1 MNLQSAYAMRILHR
15 ASQPLPRCAAVA
27 LFSLFL
33 LCSAEMRASDTNQ
46 FYRLPVYSTGGTP
59 VKIVTADFNH
69 DGKPDVVALNSNNVL
84 SILLGSGNS
93 AFAASKTIATLPK
106 NTASIAARMVAGDF
120 NGDGNQ
126 DVVVLP
132 SGGNFVRVFLGHGDG
147 TFAAPVSISAGL
159 TAGDMVVGD
168 FNGDNKADIALA
180 NGTSVS
186 VLLGKSGGT
195 LQTAIVTVTG
205 LTSPTFLALAVG
217 DMNRDSHLDIAAN
230 DTYGG
235 TQVLLGTGTGHFNLK
250 TVFTFNQPPENMPT
264 GIVVADFTG
273 DGRLDIATGY
283 GSDYPIWQIGQAC
296 ILPGYGD
303 GTFNPNAVTCA
314 RTPYTFGDMLAGNLN
329 GKQDLIIPSDPMMVQ
344 FNNGSGV
351 MTPSN
356 YAVGGGPMV
365 VGDFNGD
372 GRQDIAAGAVGG
384 VQVVVNSAP
393 GVLRAPLAMYDLLGN
408 WTESMAMNSS
418 DFNGDGYADLAVI
431 DFFDEHSYYIPQG
444 NVLLGGAKNL
454 FTKSGNFGA
463 APNLQGSFSSSGPP
477 AIGDFNHDGKLDIAV
492 AATGNFVL
500 DDGNFS
506 GFSLVVS
513 FGDGKGNFP
522 TSGPALD
529 TNTNFIAAGDFNGDG
544 NADLA
549 SLDGSTFE
557 ILIGIGDGTF
567 ASPVTY
573 SVGANPVFVLQRDVN
588 GDGKKDVIVVNQ
600 GSNDVSVLLGN
611 GDGTFQPQKTFAAGT
626 APASVV
632 AGDFNRDG
640 KVDIAVA
647 SSAGVSVLLGNGNGT
662 FQTQKT
668 YPATGPLTSLAVASV
683 GGDGIGDIIGIN
695 SATARFVLL
704 PGVGNGTFIA
714 PVFYPLD
721 RNPWQMVAGD
731 FNHDGATDL
740 AFLGVGST
748 RDYGCCWPWFNN
760 AGSLVVVYNQGGN
773 HVTLASSPSNPKAS
787 QSITFTAHVTPSIG
801 ETGTPT
807 GKVTFMNGTAVLG
820 SVNLSAGAASITT
833 KLTAGTHKI
842 VAAYAGDT
850 NFNPGTSSTLTIV
863 VSP

>member
-1 MNLQSAYAMRILHR
+1 MSMGTT
-15 ASQPLPRCAAVA
+15 SPRVTC
-27 LFSLFL
+27 
-33 LCSAEMRASDTNQ
+33 CSAEQR
-46 FYRLPVYSTGGTP
+46 
-59 VKIVTADFNH
+59 I
-69 DGKPDVVALNSNNVL
+69 
-84 SILLGSGNS
+84 
-93 AFAASKTIATLPK
+93 
-106 NTASIAARMVAGDF
+106 
-120 NGDGNQ
+120 
-126 DVVVLP
+126 
-132 SGGNFVRVFLGHGDG
+132 
-147 TFAAPVSISAGL
+147 
-159 TAGDMVVGD
+159 
-168 FNGDNKADIALA
+168 
-180 NGTSVS
+180 
-186 VLLGKSGGT
+186 
-195 LQTAIVTVTG
+195 
-205 LTSPTFLALAVG
+205 
-217 DMNRDSHLDIAAN
+217 
-230 DTYGG
+230 
-235 TQVLLGTGTGHFNLK
+235 
-250 TVFTFNQPPENMPT
+250 
-264 GIVVADFTG
+264 
-273 DGRLDIATGY
+273 
-283 GSDYPIWQIGQAC
+283 C
-296 ILPGYGD
+296 
-303 GTFNPNAVTCA
+303 
-314 RTPYTFGDMLAGNLN
+314 
-329 GKQDLIIPSDPMMVQ
+329 
-344 FNNGSGV
+344 
-351 MTPSN
+351 
-356 YAVGGGPMV
+356 
-365 VGDFNGD
+365 
-372 GRQDIAAGAVGG
+372 
-384 VQVVVNSAP
+384 
-393 GVLRAPLAMYDLLGN
+393 
-408 WTESMAMNSS
+408 
-418 DFNGDGYADLAVI
+418 
-431 DFFDEHSYYIPQG
+431 
-444 NVLLGGAKNL
+444 

-721 RNPWQMVAGD
+721 RNPWA
-731 FNHDGATDL
+731 DGGRRL
-740 AFLGVGST
+740 
-748 RDYGCCWPWFNN
+748 
-760 AGSLVVVYNQGGN
+760 
-773 HVTLASSPSNPKAS
+773 
-787 QSITFTAHVTPSIG
+787 
-801 ETGTPT
+801 
-807 GKVTFMNGTAVLG
+807 
-820 SVNLSAGAASITT
+820 
-833 KLTAGTHKI
+833 
-842 VAAYAGDT
+842 
-850 NFNPGTSSTLTIV
+850 
-863 VSP
+863 

>member
-1 MNLQSAYAMRILHR
+1 MVR
-15 ASQPLPRCAAVA
+15 
-27 LFSLFL
+27 L
-33 LCSAEMRASDTNQ
+33 LR
-46 FYRLPVYSTGGTP
+46 R
-59 VKIVTADFNH
+59 
-69 DGKPDVVALNSNNVL
+69 
-84 SILLGSGNS
+84 
-93 AFAASKTIATLPK
+93 
-106 NTASIAARMVAGDF
+106 
-120 NGDGNQ
+120 
-126 DVVVLP
+126 
-132 SGGNFVRVFLGHGDG
+132 
-147 TFAAPVSISAGL
+147 VSISAGL

-168 FNGDNKADIALA
+168 FNGDNKADVALA

-195 LQTAIVTVTG
+195 LQTAIVTTTG

-250 TVFTFNQPPENMPT
+250 PVFTFNQPPENMPT

-273 DGRLDIATGY
+273 DGRLDIAEGFGT
-283 GSDYPIWQIGQAC
+283 DYPIWYIGQAC

-303 GTFNPNAVTCA
+303 GTFNMNAVTCA
-314 RTPYTFGDMLAGNLN
+314 RTPYTFGEMLAGNLN
-329 GKQDLIIPSDPMMVQ
+329 GKQDLIIPSGPMMVQ

-393 GVLRAPLAMYDLLGN
+393 GVLRAPLAMYDLAGGGFN
-408 WTESMAMNSS
+408 ESMIMNTS

-431 DFFDEHSYYIPQG
+431 DFFDDHSYYMPEG
-444 NVLLGGAKNL
+444 DVLLGGAKNL
-454 FTKSGNFGA
+454 LTKSGNFGA
-463 APNLQGSFSSSGPP
+463 APNLQGGFSSSGPP

-492 AATGNFVL
+492 AATGNFVS
-500 DDGNFS
+500 DNGDTS
-506 GFSLVVS
+506 GSSLLVS

-544 NADLA
+544 KADLA

-567 ASPVTY
+567 APPVTY
-573 SVGANPVFVLQRDVN
+573 SVGANPVFVLQRDLN
-588 GDGKKDVIVVNQ
+588 GDGKKDIVVVNQ

-626 APASVV
+626 TPASVV

-683 GGDGIGDIIGIN
+683 GEDGIGDIIGIN

-721 RNPWQMVAGD
+721 RAPSQMVVGD

-748 RDYGCCWPWFNN
+748 RDYGLGWPWFNN

-773 HVTLASSPSNPKAS
+773 QVTLASSPSNPKAS
-787 QSITFTAHVTPSIG
+787 QSITFTAHVTPTAG
-801 ETGTPT
+801 ETGTPS

-820 SVNLSAGAASITT
+820 SVNLSGGAPSITT

-850 NFNPGTSSTLTIV
+850 NFNPGSSSTLTLV
-863 VSP
+863 VGP